1 MIGNTTRDRKIAK
14 LLEDIVVG
22 TKGENEH
29 QGWKVLLSRE
39 KFQTW
44 TLENKNVTRLGVEML
59 WPIGMTSNPNHLL
72 NPTIDEITYT
82 IHYNQSRNCIDGYTG
97 CESNTLHKLGAMQM
111 MVDSAILRYMSE
123 VENKNTSIRT
133 TAKISGKVKAAPH
146 PDDPYFGFDVFNFAG
161 KNTLMIA
168 VSFNFVVQAY
178 QMVCSA
184 MLSLQIFLLY

>member
-44 TLENKNVTRLGVEML
+44 TNENKNLTRLGVEML
-59 WPIGMTSNPNHLL
+59 WPIGMTSTPNMLL
-72 NPTIDEITYT
+72 NPTNDVITYT
-82 IHYNQSRNCIDGYTG
+82 IHYNQSRNCIDSFTG
-97 CESNTLHKLGAMQM
+97 CESTTLHKLGAMQM

-161 KNTLMIA
+161 KNTLME
-168 VSFNFVVQAY
+168 
-178 QMVCSA
+178 
-184 MLSLQIFLLY
+184 